1 VDVGTRLRLAREER
15 GLSLAQV
22 EEETKIR
29 RRYLA
34 ALEENRFDVLP
45 GRVYA
50 KAFLRTYARFLGLD
64 GEELAREFQAYCPVQ
79 LPKAEVKKQQKKE
92 PRYWEYRPRHLLKPQ
107 LVAFFLVVVALVGLN
122 FLYGRATGLLPAG
135 GGPAP
140 PALQARETPGREGA
154 PSDTGQAPTPRGVEL
169 VVNVM
174 TDRSWLR
181 VVGDNTRLFEGE
193 LTAGQSRVFQAR
205 EKITLRVGNA
215 GAVELAVNG
224 RELGRLGRMGQ
235 VVEKDFSAEQG

>member
-1 VDVGTRLRLAREER
+1 MDVGTRLRMAREAR

-64 GEELAREFQAYCPVQ
+64 GEELTREFQVYHPVS
-79 LPKAEVKKQQKKE
+79 LPKAEVRKE
-92 PRYWEYRPRHLLKPQ
+92 PRYWEYRPRHLLKPHF
-107 LVAFFLVVVALVGLN
+107 VAFFLVVVTLVGLN
-122 FLYGRATGLLPAG
+122 FLYGRTTDPFPPGGRQAPA
-135 GGPAP
+135 AV
-140 PALQARETPGREGA
+140 QAREAPGRERV
-154 PSDTGQAPTPRGVEL
+154 PPESGQAQTPQPPKGVEL

-193 LTAGQSRVFQAR
+193 LMAGQSRVFQAR

-235 VVEKDFSAEQG
+235 VVERDFSAEQS

>member
-1 VDVGTRLRLAREER
+1 AREAR
-15 GLSLAQV
+15 GLSLAQA

-34 ALEENRFDVLP
+34 ALEENRFEVLP

-50 KAFLRTYARFLGLD
+50 RAFLRTYARFLGLD
-64 GEELAREFQAYCPVQ
+64 GEELARELQGYAPAEPRVE
-79 LPKAEVKKQQKKE
+79 PKRE

-107 LVAFFLVVVALVGLN
+107 LVAFVMVVAALGGLN
-122 FLYGRATGLLPAG
+122 FLYGRATGPPPAAEAPAPAVVSAGEATG
-135 GGPAP
+135 GGLPSDVP
-140 PALQARETPGREGA
+140 PA
-154 PSDTGQAPTPRGVEL
+154 APTPQGVEL

-235 VVEKDFSAEQG
+235 VVEKDFGPEQG

>member
-1 VDVGTRLRLAREER
+1 MDVGARLRAAREAR
-15 GLSLAQV
+15 GLTLAQV

-64 GEELAREFQAYCPVQ
+64 GEELARELQMYHPLS
-79 LPKAEVKKQQKKE
+79 LPKAEVRKE

-107 LVAFFLVVVALVGLN
+107 LVAFFLVVLTLVGLN
-122 FLYGRATGLLPAG
+122 FLYGRTTDPF
-135 GGPAP
+135 P
-140 PALQARETPGREGA
+140 PGKR
-154 PSDTGQAPTPRGVEL
+154 QAPAAVQVREVPDQEGVSGESRPAQAPQPSKGVEL

-181 VVGDNTRLFEGE
+181 VVADNTRLFEGE

-235 VVEKDFSAEQG
+235 VVERDFSAEQS